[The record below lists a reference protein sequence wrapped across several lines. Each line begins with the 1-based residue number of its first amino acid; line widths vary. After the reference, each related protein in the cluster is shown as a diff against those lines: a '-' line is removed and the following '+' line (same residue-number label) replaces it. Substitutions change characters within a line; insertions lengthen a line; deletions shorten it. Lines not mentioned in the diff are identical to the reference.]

1 MEKKKYLQ
9 LPPIEY
15 GEDSNTV
22 KIIWEYLHLDDD
34 AQKAARAEL
43 DLLMSEESD
52 SKKGHEEIIRNISA
66 EDLQGYHEA
75 IRETIRETIRECIQQ
90 ACSLTYLIMKE
101 CFFKGRPVED
111 LIEEMPTGEI
121 MIRAIYELFLTD
133 EDTFFEDLAKSESE
147 GKKFNPYENMTS

>member
-1 MEKKKYLQ
+1 MKKKEYLQ

-15 GEDSNTV
+15 GEDSNIV

-34 AQKAARAEL
+34 AQKAVREEL
-43 DLLMSEESD
+43 DLFKSGGPD
-52 SKKGHEEIIRNISA
+52 SKKGHEAIIRNISA

-75 IRETIRETIRECIQQ
+75 IRETIRECIQQ

-121 MIRAIYELFLTD
+121 MIRSIYELFLTD

>member
-1 MEKKKYLQ
+1 MKN
-9 LPPIEY
+9 PI
-15 GEDSNTV
+15 
-22 KIIWEYLHLDDD
+22 
-34 AQKAARAEL
+34 Q
-43 DLLMSEESD
+43 
-52 SKKGHEEIIRNISA
+52 KKGHEEIIRNISA

-75 IRETIRETIRECIQQ
+75 IRETIRECIQQ

-133 EDTFFEDLAKSESE
+133 EDTFFEELAKSESE

>member
-1 MEKKKYLQ
+1 MKKKEYLQ

-15 GEDSNTV
+15 GEDSNIV

-34 AQKAARAEL
+34 AQKAVREEL
-43 DLLMSEESD
+43 DLFKSGGPD
-52 SKKGHEEIIRNISA
+52 SKKGHEAIIRNISA
-66 EDLQGYHEA
+66 EDLQDYHEA
-75 IRETIRETIRECIQQ
+75 IRETIRECIQQ

-121 MIRAIYELFLTD
+121 MIRSIYELFLTD
-133 EDTFFEDLAKSESE
+133 EDTFFEDLAKSERE
-147 GKKFNPYENMTS
+147 GKKFNPYENLTS